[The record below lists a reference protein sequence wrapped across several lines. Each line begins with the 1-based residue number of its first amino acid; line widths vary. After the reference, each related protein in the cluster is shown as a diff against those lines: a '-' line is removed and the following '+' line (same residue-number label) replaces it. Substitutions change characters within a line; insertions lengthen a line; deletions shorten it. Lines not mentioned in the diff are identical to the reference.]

1 MRLIDLDDF
10 AQSNTAGK
18 TAVLKVL
25 EKWEREHP
33 LEKIVIRED
42 DEWTITMQRQK
53 N

>member
-10 AQSNTAGK
+10 AKSNVTGK

-25 EKWEREHP
+25 EKWEQEHQ

-53 N
+53 R